1 MQSFHRRAREAR
13 VRHREDLIAA
23 GGVIS
28 RARACR
34 GERVMRAAVN
44 EPQLGFVQGGCLFR
58 LDNGLEWDRVVW
70 TSGVPLRVRDG
81 RGSWRLEVVVGFEVV
96 PAGDNFIARTVQS

>member
-1 MQSFHRRAREAR
+1 
-13 VRHREDLIAA
+13 
-23 GGVIS
+23 
-28 RARACR
+28 
-34 GERVMRAAVN
+34 MRAAVN
-44 EPQLGFVQGGCLFR
+44 EPQLGFVKGGCLFR

-96 PAGDNFIARTVQS
+96 LLETILSHVPFRVSCS